1 MFNGLQQAG
10 SDIRL
15 NLFLETRLAT
25 EPIDG
30 LVSGSLNN
38 PGRWRIRD
46 AVVAPL
52 VDSSRKRLLGRLLS
66 EVEVS
71 ERSDQRGHDPS
82 PIGAV
87 SGLHGGVR
95 VSKHGWMIKNLGA
108 GVDSGFRRST
118 YCWRNKNEIH
128 AVDLPR

>member
-1 MFNGLQQAG
+1 MLDGLQQAG

-25 EPIDG
+25 EAIDG
-30 LVSGSLNN
+30 LVPGSLND
-38 PGRWRIRD
+38 PGRGRIRD

-52 VDSSRKRLLGRLLS
+52 VDSSRKRLLRRLLS

-87 SGLHGGVR
+87 CGLHGGVR
-95 VSKHGWMIKNLGA
+95 VGKHEWMIKNLGS
-108 GVDSGFRRST
+108 GVDSGLRRST
-118 YCWRNKNEIH
+118 YCWRHKNEIH
-128 AVDLPR
+128 VVDLPR